1 MGYPLRREKWQ
12 IIIGKNRLDIGC
24 FKWPNTAIAILCA
37 SKRCKY
43 LEIHTSRYYFCITT
57 KIQRGT
63 TKFFQY
69 QTASFLMLDAEPCHT
84 GNFILRLFFSMEKKL
99 KLAVKTAETSTR
111 MSKSSQPSTISP
123 ITMVMIP
130 QEEWQSL
137 NDKLDRLAEM
147 IENRNA
153 SDRDAEWLESEAA
166 RKQLGVS
173 PKTWQNYRD
182 QRVIPF
188 SQIGRKIYVN
198 RADLNAFLRSHRI
211 GEVK

>member
-1 MGYPLRREKWQ
+1 
-12 IIIGKNRLDIGC
+12 
-24 FKWPNTAIAILCA
+24 
-37 SKRCKY
+37 
-43 LEIHTSRYYFCITT
+43 
-57 KIQRGT
+57 
-63 TKFFQY
+63 
-69 QTASFLMLDAEPCHT
+69 
-84 GNFILRLFFSMEKKL
+84 
-99 KLAVKTAETSTR
+99 
-111 MSKSSQPSTISP
+111 
-123 ITMVMIP
+123 MVMLP

-198 RADLNAFLRSHRI
+198 RADLDAFLRRYRI
-211 GEVK
+211 GDLK